1 MGAYKGINYPD
12 KTTNMVTSN
21 ISSSK
26 IESTYNE
33 YQLTRANVPVHVA
46 GESELASLE
55 YDDSYSGGLIIG
67 PYTKDG
73 TAAWR
78 EDIGSE
84 QRYNG
89 GWSSVNTGLMT
100 LRPTNVVFSGS
111 GSGSVN
117 EAGLISFTGVT
128 GIFLNGIFGPAFK
141 NYKAIIKVQ
150 GATAHTS
157 NMSFQFCSE
166 GVNNSSSS
174 YVGNDVYTA
183 GVTFNGIAATR
194 TAGNLSY
201 GPAGTAAFIDAIF
214 YNPYLGKPTWS
225 STAVHFATSGAPAL
239 LDASGYFNSSSVS
252 FDGIRIFPLSGTN
265 ITGTMQFY
273 GFN

>member
-1 MGAYKGINYPD
+1 MGTYKGINYPD

-46 GESELASLE
+46 DEAELESLE
-55 YDDSYSGGLIIG
+55 YDDSYSGGIIIG
-67 PYTKDG
+67 PYVENG

-84 QRYNG
+84 QRFNG

-100 LRPTNVVFSGS
+100 LRPTSVVFSGS

-117 EAGLISFTGVT
+117 ETGLISFTGVT
-128 GIFLNGIFGPAFK
+128 GIFINGIFGPAFK
-141 NYKAIIKVQ
+141 NYKAIIRVQ
-150 GATAHTS
+150 TASAATS
-157 NMSFQFCSE
+157 NMTFQFCSE

-174 YVGNDVYTA
+174 YVANDVYTA
-183 GVTFNGIAATR
+183 GTTYNGIAATR
-194 TAGNLSY
+194 TGGNLSY
-201 GPAGTAAFIDAIF
+201 GPVGTSAFIDAIF
-214 YNPYLGKPTWS
+214 YNPYLGKPSWS
-225 STAVHFATSGAPAL
+225 TTAVHFATSGAPAL
-239 LDASGYFNSSSVS
+239 LDSSGYYNSSSVV
-252 FDGIRIFPLSGTN
+252 FDGIRIFPLNVVN